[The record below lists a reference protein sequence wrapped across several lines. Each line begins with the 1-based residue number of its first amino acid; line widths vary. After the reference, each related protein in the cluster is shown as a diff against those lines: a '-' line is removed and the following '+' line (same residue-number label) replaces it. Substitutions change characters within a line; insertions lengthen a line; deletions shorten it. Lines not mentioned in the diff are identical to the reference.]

1 MNNKTK
7 LAELRKELKIVYSD
21 IQLSKTSTIEERLH
35 KKKERL
41 IKEINEILEKDQNVF
56 DREKHIARVKDQNND
71 NIHKGSDEF
80 SKAGRLHRKYQKQD
94 KHNIF
99 NNPVQD

>member
-21 IQLSKTSTIEERLH
+21 IGLSKTSTVEERLH

-41 IKEINEILEKDQNVF
+41 IKEINEIVEKDQNIF
-56 DREKHIARVKDQNND
+56 DREKHIAKVKDRNND
-71 NIHKGSDEF
+71 NIYKGSDEF

-94 KHNIF
+94 KNRIF